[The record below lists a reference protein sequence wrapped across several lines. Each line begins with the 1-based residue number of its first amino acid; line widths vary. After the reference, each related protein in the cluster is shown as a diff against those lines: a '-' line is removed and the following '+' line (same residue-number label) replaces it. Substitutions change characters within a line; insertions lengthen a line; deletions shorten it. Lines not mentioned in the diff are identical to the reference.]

1 MMIQKQQQKS
11 GSTPSRNAIERYFR
25 QLISKKQKEV
35 MEKEKL
41 KANKSESP
49 GKEKNTSVD
58 LSNNNLIRKNPVS
71 EAMSTLKQLAQQ
83 ARLEKAK
90 QA

>member
-25 QLISKKQKEV
+25 QLIVKKQKEV

-41 KANKSESP
+41 KANRSESP

-71 EAMSTLKQLAQQ
+71 EAMSTLKQLA
-83 ARLEKAK
+83 
-90 QA
+90 

>member
-35 MEKEKL
+35 LEKEKL
-41 KANKSESP
+41 KANRSESP